1 MKHVYCIFT
10 VGQAEDAWFAHQ
22 SATSQEEMIWPGF
35 TGTLLSLT
43 IAQRYPH
50 QMNQRSW
57 TCSVWG
63 YRSWSSSDM
72 LPLYI
77 ARIVWHCSMNQ
88 VWIMASIQSKVN
100 QKTDVFVQGCLIVF
114 FIFFLVGTYLIHT
127 FFLVLPQLRQGSWD
141 PFSSNP
147 VSATLAP

>member
-35 TGTLLSLT
+35 TGTHPSLPNNST
-43 IAQRYPH
+43 EH
-50 QMNQRSW
+50 W

-77 ARIVWHCSMNQ
+77 ARIVRHCSMNQ
-88 VWIMASIQSKVN
+88 VWIMASIQSEVN

-114 FIFFLVGTYLIHT
+114 LIFFLVCIYLIHT

-141 PFSSNP
+141 PSSSNP

>member
-1 MKHVYCIFT
+1 MST
-10 VGQAEDAWFAHQ
+10 VFSRWDRQKMLGLHISQLLLRKRWFDLAL
-22 SATSQEEMIWPGF
+22 QEP
-35 TGTLLSLT
+35 TLLSLT